1 MHMTYN
7 YVMSDKSR
15 RQQRILDLIQS
26 RPIKNQHQI
35 RDLLSAEG
43 IYATQATIS
52 RDLRDLG
59 VAKTP
64 IGYAPIREVSP
75 AAPPTAEL
83 QRAIRAYLLRVEAAG
98 TLVVLHVGPGRAPLL
113 AQEIDR
119 ARLRGVVG
127 SIAGDDTVFL
137 ATRAPRDAL
146 RLTRDLRQMAGME

>member
-75 AAPPTAEL
+75 EAPPTAEL